1 MANRFVESFNPF
13 NQPQN
18 NQENIASQLDL
29 MRQNPN
35 QFLANQINLLSNQGI
50 QVPQEYQ
57 NNPEMVAKFLLQ
69 NNPGLNQNRIFQTVS
84 ALRSMFGIR

>member
-1 MANRFVESFNPF
+1 MANRFTESFAG
-13 NQPQN
+13 PQN
-18 NQENIASQLDL
+18 NQGSILSQLNL

-69 NNPGLNQNRIFQTVS
+69 NNPGLNQSRIFQTVS
-84 ALRSMFGIR
+84 ALSSMFGIR

>member
-1 MANRFVESFNPF
+1 MANKFVESFN
-13 NQPQN
+13 NPQN
-18 NQENIASQLDL
+18 DQGNIFSQLGL

-57 NNPEMVAKFLLQ
+57 NNPEMVARYLLQ
-69 NNPGLNQNRIFQTVS
+69 NNPGLNQSRIFQTVS
-84 ALRSMFGIR
+84 ALSSMFGIR